1 MKPLHLIK
9 SLFDLGAPF
18 FANSFQDDFVPE
30 VNNEST
36 IQNGS
41 NDIAGNPI
49 DLNKYPPNCV
59 ILDNWIFE
67 NFMLADEPLQR
78 LYKSLKLVY

>member
-59 ILDNWIFE
+59 ILDN
-67 NFMLADEPLQR
+67 
-78 LYKSLKLVY
+78 